1 MIAKKHSNKICLQKI
16 TESIH
21 QNCSDFKMPWITRN
35 ENLMAD
41 KVIKTIDY
49 DDWQTTFFFSNLS
62 MSYGKFLLTDLQI
75 ILTGKL
81 QNSIPY
87 TVVQEQH
94 KSMIFQSIGEAKTIM
109 LSLHCT

>member
-1 MIAKKHSNKICLQKI
+1 MIAKKHSNKICLQKL
-16 TESIH
+16 TESVQ
-21 QNCSDFKMPWITRN
+21 QNCSDFKIPWITI
-35 ENLMAD
+35 
-41 KVIKTIDY
+41 VIKTIDY
-49 DDWQTTFFFSNLS
+49 DNWQTTFFFSNLS

-94 KSMIFQSIGEAKTIM
+94 KLMIFQSIGEAKTIM
-109 LSLHCT
+109 LSLHFT

>member
-1 MIAKKHSNKICLQKI
+1 MIAKKHSNKICLQKL
-16 TESIH
+16 TESVH
-21 QNCSDFKMPWITRN
+21 QNCSDFKIPWITI
-35 ENLMAD
+35 
-41 KVIKTIDY
+41 VIKTIDY
-49 DDWQTTFFFSNLS
+49 DNWQTTFFFSNLS

-94 KSMIFQSIGEAKTIM
+94 KLMIFQFIGEAKTIM
-109 LSLHCT
+109 LSLQFT

>member
-1 MIAKKHSNKICLQKI
+1 MIAKKHSNKICLQKL
-16 TESIH
+16 TESVH
-21 QNCSDFKMPWITRN
+21 QNCSDFKIPWITI
-35 ENLMAD
+35 
-41 KVIKTIDY
+41 VIKTIDY
-49 DDWQTTFFFSNLS
+49 DNWQTTFFFSNLS

-94 KSMIFQSIGEAKTIM
+94 KLMIFQSIGEAKTIM
-109 LSLHCT
+109 LSLHFT

>member
-1 MIAKKHSNKICLQKI
+1 MIAKKHSNKICLQKL
-16 TESIH
+16 TESVH
-21 QNCSDFKMPWITRN
+21 QNCSDFKIPWI
-35 ENLMAD
+35 AI
-41 KVIKTIDY
+41 VIKTIDY
-49 DDWQTTFFFSNLS
+49 DNWQTTFFFSNLS

-94 KSMIFQSIGEAKTIM
+94 KLMIFQSIGEAKTIM
-109 LSLHCT
+109 LSLHFT

>member
-1 MIAKKHSNKICLQKI
+1 MIAKKHSNKICLQKL
-16 TESIH
+16 TESVH
-21 QNCSDFKMPWITRN
+21 QNCSDFKIPWITV
-35 ENLMAD
+35 
-41 KVIKTIDY
+41 VIKTIDY
-49 DDWQTTFFFSNLS
+49 DNWQTTFFFSNLS

-94 KSMIFQSIGEAKTIM
+94 KLMIFQSIGEAKTIM
-109 LSLHCT
+109 LSLHFT

>member
-1 MIAKKHSNKICLQKI
+1 MIAKKHSNKICLQKL
-16 TESIH
+16 TESVH
-21 QNCSDFKMPWITRN
+21 QNCSDFKIPWITI
-35 ENLMAD
+35 
-41 KVIKTIDY
+41 VIKTIDY
-49 DDWQTTFFFSNLS
+49 DNWQTTFFFSNLS

-94 KSMIFQSIGEAKTIM
+94 NLMIFQSIGEVKTIM
-109 LSLHCT
+109 LSLHFT

>member
-1 MIAKKHSNKICLQKI
+1 MIAKKHSNKICLQKL
-16 TESIH
+16 TESVH
-21 QNCSDFKMPWITRN
+21 QNCSDFKIPWITI
-35 ENLMAD
+35 
-41 KVIKTIDY
+41 VIKTIDY
-49 DDWQTTFFFSNLS
+49 ENWQTTFFFSNLS

-94 KSMIFQSIGEAKTIM
+94 KLMIFQSIGEAKTIM
-109 LSLHCT
+109 LSLHFT

>member
-1 MIAKKHSNKICLQKI
+1 MIAKKHSNKIWLQKL
-16 TESIH
+16 TESVH
-21 QNCSDFKMPWITRN
+21 QNCSDFKIPWITI
-35 ENLMAD
+35 
-41 KVIKTIDY
+41 VIKTIDY
-49 DDWQTTFFFSNLS
+49 DNWQTTFFFSNLS

-94 KSMIFQSIGEAKTIM
+94 KLMIFQSIGEAKTIM
-109 LSLHCT
+109 LSLHFT

>member
-1 MIAKKHSNKICLQKI
+1 MIAKKHSNKICLQKL
-16 TESIH
+16 TESVH
-21 QNCSDFKMPWITRN
+21 QNCSDFKIPWITI
-35 ENLMAD
+35 
-41 KVIKTIDY
+41 VIKTIDY
-49 DDWQTTFFFSNLS
+49 DNWQTTFFFSNLS

-94 KSMIFQSIGEAKTIM
+94 KLMIFQFIGEAKTIM
-109 LSLHCT
+109 LSPHFT

>member
-1 MIAKKHSNKICLQKI
+1 MISKKHSNKICLQKL
-16 TESIH
+16 TESVH
-21 QNCSDFKMPWITRN
+21 QNCSDFKIPWITI
-35 ENLMAD
+35 
-41 KVIKTIDY
+41 VIKTIDY
-49 DDWQTTFFFSNLS
+49 DNWQTTFFFSNLS

-94 KSMIFQSIGEAKTIM
+94 KLMIFQSIGEAKTIM
-109 LSLHCT
+109 LSLHFT

>member
-1 MIAKKHSNKICLQKI
+1 MPKNSNKICLQKL
-16 TESIH
+16 TESVH
-21 QNCSDFKMPWITRN
+21 QNCSDFKIPWITI
-35 ENLMAD
+35 
-41 KVIKTIDY
+41 VIKTIDY
-49 DDWQTTFFFSNLS
+49 DNWQTTFFFSNLS

-94 KSMIFQSIGEAKTIM
+94 KLMIFQSIGEAKTIM
-109 LSLHCT
+109 LSLHFT